1 VHFHGPMTFDING
14 DGFADMLSHHHVGS
28 FSGDVGSF
36 WDLALSS
43 ENRNNDI
50 TYTAGKVGIAY
61 KARINASEVGLTDVQ
76 TDIKPNC
83 VKNNNIIDGSIVDEF
98 TCLDYPDFHGTAV
111 LDFDRDGKLDMFAS
125 IGGGGGFGT
134 GVGIES
140 MLFWGVDADE
150 TNPNESSPKS
160 DLSFAGGRGALI
172 DAGLSSGR
180 PQRTY
185 GVYFADFNNDGYL
198 DFFPI
203 NKYRKEAT
211 DVDDDGAGNIYIN
224 RGVLDPRSFDIHL
237 EVSQF
242 ASSAILTDFDQDGF
256 ANEFLIFER
265 TCVNDEPNCV
275 ARPRAYVYKWD
286 ATVNALAEIWRS
298 TAFSKD
304 TNLVS
309 SASGDFNGD
318 GLTDIVILTER
329 DGKGKLQFWY
339 SLEGDV
345 LGGTSLTVQFPEDCS
360 PRHSIRAADFDLNG
374 TLDLFVLCDQ
384 GTHVI
389 FEQSSTVGIWSAWD
403 TKTIGALGDPERNSA
418 STQAYFDRCFGDGLD
433 QCESD
438 AEELEMIEKK
448 IGSKYQAP
456 VGQGVTVFDYNND
469 GFVDLFVA
477 SRGGLSTLFENKGVP
492 GNKYVSFKLQGTTSN
507 IDGIGAIL
515 LLTWNNG
522 VGTEEK
528 IQLREHNAQSFET
541 EGFGSRDS
549 RIVFGLGEA
558 GVPLKLEVRW
568 PSGIVSTL
576 TEDMLKDVPM
586 TMNYNEIMIITEP

>member
-1 VHFHGPMTFDING
+1 MTFDING
-14 DGFADMLSHHHVGS
+14 DGFADMLSHHHVGGYTGS
-28 FSGDVGSF
+28 VGAF

-43 ENRNNDI
+43 ENRNKDV
-50 TYTAGKVGIAY
+50 TYTAGKVDIAY
-61 KARINASEVGLTDVQ
+61 KARIRDASEVGLTDVQ
-76 TDIKPNC
+76 SDIKLNC
-83 VKNNNIIDGSIVDEF
+83 MEKKNIVDGSIVDEF
-98 TCLDYPDFHGTAV
+98 KCLDYPDFHGSAV
-111 LDFDRDGKLDMFAS
+111 LDFDRDGKLDMFVA

-140 MLFWGVDADE
+140 MLFWGE
-150 TNPNESSPKS
+150 TNPNETSPKS
-160 DLSFAGGRGALI
+160 DLSFAGGRGALL

-203 NKYRKEAT
+203 NKYRKEAN
-211 DVDDDGAGNIYIN
+211 DLDDDAPGNIYMN
-224 RGVLDPRSFDIHL
+224 RGALDPRRFDIHL

-275 ARPRAYVYKWD
+275 TRPRAFVYKWD
-286 ATVNALAEIWRS
+286 ATVDALAQIWRS
-298 TAFSKD
+298 TSFSKN

-318 GLTDIVILTER
+318 GLTDIVILTEKE
-329 DGKGKLQFWY
+329 GKGKLQFLY
-339 SLEGDV
+339 SLEGGEL

-374 TLDLFVLCDQ
+374 TLDLFVLCEQ

-389 FEQSSTVGIWSAWD
+389 FQQSSPGGIWSTWGN
-403 TKTIGALGDPERNSA
+403 KTLGPLGDPEQSSA
-418 STQAYFDRCFGDGLD
+418 STQAYYDRCFGDSLD

-438 AEELEMIEKK
+438 AEELEMIENK
-448 IGSKYQAP
+448 IGNKYKTP

-469 GFVDLFVA
+469 GFVDLFVT
-477 SRGGLSTLFENKGVP
+477 SRGGLNTLFENKGVP

-507 IDGIGAIL
+507 IYGIGAIL

-528 IQLREHNAQSFET
+528 IQLWEHNAQSFET
-541 EGFGSRDS
+541 DGFGSRDS
-549 RIVFGLGEA
+549 RIVFGLGET

-568 PSGIVSTL
+568 PSGIVSTVA
-576 TEDMLKDVPM
+576 EDMLKDIPV
-586 TMNYNEIMIITEP
+586 TMNYNEIMTIIEP